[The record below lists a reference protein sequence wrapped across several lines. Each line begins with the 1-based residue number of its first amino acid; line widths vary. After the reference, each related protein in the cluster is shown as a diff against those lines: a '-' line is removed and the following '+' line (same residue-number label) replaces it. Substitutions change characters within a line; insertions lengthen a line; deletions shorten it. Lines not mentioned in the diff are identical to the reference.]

1 MRNDP
6 RRACGRVPVNKIIP
20 FSSVDGPGNR
30 TAVFVQGC
38 NFNCHYC
45 HNPETRAVCISCGDC
60 VATCPAGALTLSVEG
75 QCWPLPSGGAD
86 AASTAPLAAG
96 TGATTAFEAAS
107 SETPDVPAFE
117 AAGECTGETKL
128 PRGLVLFDPAKCV
141 GCDTCIHTCTHD
153 ASPRI
158 RYMNAE
164 EVYAEV
170 RRNVPFIR
178 GVTVSGGECTFY
190 PAFLHDLA
198 VLAKQDGLGFLLD
211 SNGTYDFEADPADL
225 LSVIDGVMLDIKAYD
240 AADHRAVTDVDNT
253 LVLRNMRFLADRGQ
267 LYEVRTVIVPELFD
281 TEKTIVDTARALQP
295 YLSRQKHWPQNEGTS
310 IRYKIIKYRPFG
322 VREAYRSFTPPTDD
336 WLEHLAALAREEG
349 MTDIVII

>member
-6 RRACGRVPVNKIIP
+6 RRAGGRVPVNKIIP

-60 VATCPAGALTLSVEG
+60 VATCPAGALTRSVE
-75 QCWPLPSGGAD
+75 
-86 AASTAPLAAG
+86 
-96 TGATTAFEAAS
+96 
-107 SETPDVPAFE
+107 
-117 AAGECTGETKL
+117 
-128 PRGLVLFDPAKCV
+128 GLVLFDPAKCV

-178 GVTVSGGECTFY
+178 GITVSGGECTFY
-190 PAFLHDLA
+190 PVFLHDLA

-211 SNGTYDFEADPADL
+211 SNGSYDFEADPAEL

-240 AADHRAVTDVDNT
+240 TADHRAVTDVDNT
-253 LVLRNMRFLADRGQ
+253 LVLKNMRFLADRGQ

-295 YLSRQKHWPQNEGTS
+295 YLSRQKHWPESEGTS

-322 VREAYRSFTPPTDD
+322 VREAYRSFTPPTDA
-336 WLEHLAALAREEG
+336 WLEHLADLARAEG

>member
-6 RRACGRVPVNKIIP
+6 RRAGGRVPVNKIIP

-60 VATCPAGALTLSVEG
+60 VATCPAGALTRSAE
-75 QCWPLPSGGAD
+75 
-86 AASTAPLAAG
+86 
-96 TGATTAFEAAS
+96 
-107 SETPDVPAFE
+107 
-117 AAGECTGETKL
+117 
-128 PRGLVLFDPAKCV
+128 GLVLFDPVKCV

-170 RRNVPFIR
+170 KRNVPFIR

-198 VLAKQDGLGFLLD
+198 LLAKQDGLGFLLD
-211 SNGTYDFEADPADL
+211 SNGTYDFETDPADL

-267 LYEVRTVIVPELFD
+267 LYEVRSVFVPELFD

-295 YLSRQKHWPQNEGTS
+295 YLSRQKHWPENEGTS

-322 VREAYRSFTPPTDD
+322 VREAYRSFTPPTDA
-336 WLEHLAALAREEG
+336 WLEHLADLARSEG

>member
-6 RRACGRVPVNKIIP
+6 RRAGGRVPVNKIIP

-60 VATCPAGALTLSVEG
+60 VATCPTGALTLSVEG
-75 QCWPLPSGGAD
+75 
-86 AASTAPLAAG
+86 
-96 TGATTAFEAAS
+96 
-107 SETPDVPAFE
+107 
-117 AAGECTGETKL
+117 
-128 PRGLVLFDPAKCV
+128 LVLFDPVKCV

-170 RRNVPFIR
+170 KRNVPFIR

-198 VLAKQDGLGFLLD
+198 VLAKRDGLGFLLD
-211 SNGTYDFEADPADL
+211 SNGTYDFEADPAEL

-240 AADHRAVTDVDNT
+240 AADHRAVTDVDNA
-253 LVLRNMRFLADRGQ
+253 LVLKNMRFLADRGQ

-295 YLSRQKHWPQNEGTS
+295 YLSRQKHWPANEGTS

-322 VREAYRSFTPPTDD
+322 VREAYRSFTPPTDA
-336 WLEHLAALAREEG
+336 WLEHLADLARSEG

>member
-6 RRACGRVPVNKIIP
+6 RMTGGRVPVNKIIP

-60 VATCPAGALTLSVEG
+60 VATCPAGALTRSAE
-75 QCWPLPSGGAD
+75 
-86 AASTAPLAAG
+86 
-96 TGATTAFEAAS
+96 
-107 SETPDVPAFE
+107 
-117 AAGECTGETKL
+117 
-128 PRGLVLFDPAKCV
+128 GLVLFDPAKCG

-178 GVTVSGGECTFY
+178 GITVSGGECTFY

-211 SNGTYDFEADPADL
+211 SNGSYDFEADPAEL

-253 LVLRNMRFLADRGQ
+253 LVLKNMRFLADRGQ

-295 YLSRQKHWPQNEGTS
+295 YLSRQKHWPKNEGTS

-322 VREAYRSFTPPTDD
+322 VREAYRSFTPPTAA
-336 WLEHLAALAREEG
+336 WLEHLADLARSEG